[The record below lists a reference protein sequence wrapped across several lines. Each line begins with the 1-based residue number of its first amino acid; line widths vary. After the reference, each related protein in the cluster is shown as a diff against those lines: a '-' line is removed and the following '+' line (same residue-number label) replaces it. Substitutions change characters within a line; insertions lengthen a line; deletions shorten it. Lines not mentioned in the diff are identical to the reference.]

1 MPVNTMVLKVFMLK
15 NSVILYQIEQF
26 SAKKP
31 VDVRDKMKN
40 IAECSKI
47 KPWQEISC
55 LRSTAFLCILDWF
68 WTENR
73 VISLLDTD
81 EISWN
86 TLPMRNWHISSP
98 LLFAFA
104 LSRNTLPMRNW
115 HSVCACSS
123 IFVKR
128 NTLPMRNWHVRNQIF
143 QLHHLYRW
151 KYITYEEL
159 TQVVNWASDDKCLEI
174 HYLWGIDTFI
184 FASFGVDSAEIHYLW
199 GIDTYGNSRLNK
211 LNLEIHYLW
220 KTGIFIRSI

>member
-1 MPVNTMVLKVFMLK
+1 MVLKVFMLK

-115 HSVCACSS
+115 HKWLTEPVMTN
-123 IFVKR
+123 V
-128 NTLPMRNWHVRNQIF
+128 L
-143 QLHHLYRW
+143 

-159 TQVVNWASDDKCLEI
+159 T
-174 HYLWGIDTFI
+174 
-184 FASFGVDSAEIHYLW
+184 
-199 GIDTYGNSRLNK
+199 RLF
-211 LNLEIHYLW
+211 LPHLV
-220 KTGIFIRSI
+220 

>member
-1 MPVNTMVLKVFMLK
+1 MVLKVFMLK

-55 LRSTAFLCILDWF
+55 LRSTDFLCILDWF

-73 VISLLDTD
+73 VISLLDAD

-86 TLPMRNWHISSP
+86 TLPMRNWHEIGFTILCNSE
-98 LLFAFA
+98 
-104 LSRNTLPMRNW
+104 
-115 HSVCACSS
+115 
-123 IFVKR
+123 
-128 NTLPMRNWHVRNQIF
+128 
-143 QLHHLYRW
+143 

-159 TQVVNWASDDKCLEI
+159 THFIEI
-174 HYLWGIDTFI
+174 LFIDTF
-184 FASFGVDSAEIHYLW
+184 
-199 GIDTYGNSRLNK
+199 
-211 LNLEIHYLW
+211 
-220 KTGIFIRSI
+220 

>member
-47 KPWQEISC
+47 KPWREISC

-73 VISLLDTD
+73 VILLLDTD

-86 TLPMRNWHISSP
+86 TLPMRNWHKYARS
-98 LLFAFA
+98 
-104 LSRNTLPMRNW
+104 LSGLYANSLYNLKYITYEELTPNVIAIIFFFIIWNTLPMRNW
-115 HSVCACSS
+115 HLSLQEPLL
-123 IFVKR
+123 
-128 NTLPMRNWHVRNQIF
+128 LP
-143 QLHHLYRW
+143 L

-159 TQVVNWASDDKCLEI
+159 THKIDLDKIEIIEI
-174 HYLWGIDTFI
+174 HYLWGIDTFSHLWS
-184 FASFGVDSAEIHYLW
+184 ASLPSAEIHYLW
-199 GIDTYGNSRLNK
+199 GIYTRN
-211 LNLEIHYLW
+211 H
-220 KTGIFIRSI
+220 